1 MRRDRIHIA
10 LAERGVEQFAILQTV
25 YFTHKRN
32 AAVRSLEEN
41 TFRLGGG
48 LHGNG
53 PALQIAQPINI
64 AAAVDRNHLAADH
77 IRFGPV
83 VFILAPINGKASPDT
98 VNITMFNQ
106 FLLFFPVNA
115 DEGYRIPQPSEG
127 FLSQIHIYAR
137 RIAVFIGIIK
147 RRIVV
152 TAHLDRYRCF
162 RLVLLHIL
170 GSRTSAQQHTRQ
182 RCRKYTENPSFESHG
197 FPCFA
202 FYPYYTILDL

>member
-1 MRRDRIHIA
+1 
-10 LAERGVEQFAILQTV
+10 
-25 YFTHKRN
+25 
-32 AAVRSLEEN
+32 
-41 TFRLGGG
+41 
-48 LHGNG
+48 
-53 PALQIAQPINI
+53 
-64 AAAVDRNHLAADH
+64 
-77 IRFGPV
+77 
-83 VFILAPINGKASPDT
+83 
-98 VNITMFNQ
+98 MFNQ
-106 FLLFFPVNA
+106 FLLFFPVNT

-137 RIAVFIGIIK
+137 RIAIFIGIIK

-170 GSRTSAQQHTRQ
+170 GSRTSAQQHTCQ

-202 FYPYYTILDL
+202 FYPYYTILNL